1 MHAIALEHTKMFLSF
16 PKMGKFIYTIFVQ
29 RICFQF
35 RIAPPCFTM
44 LGVWAF
50 TSCLSVQVSQ
60 LFFRVTLANSLPQ
73 LALPNDAPSTL
84 DPRTQQGTNL
94 ALVKPASSSTKS
106 PTAPNIDVSVR
117 FQNEGSPIPPNEL
130 LTTLSA
136 AMGAVRAYL
145 PESASYPASNV
156 FEKNVSFPET
166 TGDSVSLTVYDYYQ
180 WLSWLQL
187 SKALM
192 LVEEYMLGTS
202 GPGHPTVHS
211 HTLDFYIQL
220 VHFGGEWTDVAHG
233 VVNFVAGHRA
243 VGKRSLLINPTLQ
256 LAKVNSS
263 SPSLSAPTL
272 PIIFHVAVNLDLNIT
287 SLGAHIP
294 PDTILRTIEAAY
306 SDIILTHEDIDS
318 PIPADEGYSFNKTF
332 GAKTDPVHAKIDVS
346 AYRGKEIT
354 WGLLYILLY
363 GLRNCV
369 EEMGLYYVLGF
380 EIEDTKLGRLGRGE
394 VEYRPG
400 FGLASVER

>member
-1 MHAIALEHTKMFLSF
+1 
-16 PKMGKFIYTIFVQ
+16 
-29 RICFQF
+29 
-35 RIAPPCFTM
+35 M
-44 LGVWAF
+44 LGIWAF
-50 TSCLSVQVSQ
+50 TSFLSIQVSQ
-60 LFFRVTLANSLPQ
+60 LFSPVTLATSLPQ
-73 LALPNDAPSTL
+73 LALPNDGPSTL
-84 DPRTQQGTNL
+84 PPRSQQGTNL
-94 ALVKPASSSTKS
+94 ALVNPASSSATS
-106 PTAPNIDVSVR
+106 LTAPNNDVSVH
-117 FQNEGSPIPPNEL
+117 FHNEGTAIPPNEL

-145 PESASYPASNV
+145 PESASYPISNV

-166 TGDSVSLTVYDYYQ
+166 TGDSVSVTVHDYHQ

-202 GPGHPTVHS
+202 RLEHPIAHS

-220 VHFGGEWTDVAHG
+220 ENLGGEWINVAHG
-233 VVNFVAGHRA
+233 VVNFVAGHGA
-243 VGKRSLLINPTLQ
+243 VGKRSLLINPALQ
-256 LAKVNSS
+256 LANVNSS

-272 PIIFHVAVNLDLNIT
+272 PIIFHVAVNLDINIT

-294 PDTILRTIEAAY
+294 PSTILTTIEAAY
-306 SDIILTHEDIDS
+306 SDVILTHEDIDA
-318 PIPADEGYSFNKTF
+318 PIPYDEPYSFNKTF
-332 GAKTDPVHAKIDVS
+332 GPKTDPVHAKIEVS

-354 WGLLYILLY
+354 WGLLYLVLY
-363 GLRNCV
+363 GLRKCV
-369 EEMGLYYVLGF
+369 QEMGLYYVLGF
-380 EIEDTKLGRLGRGE
+380 EIDDTRLGRLGRGE